1 MWFTLLFATLA
12 GVMGTNALPHFV
24 KGLLGEE
31 FPNVLGNSPLRNAL
45 AGWLGL
51 VLAAGFAAVSDL
63 PAHPWPGAVALSVGA
78 LAMTVF
84 HGRRGAYRLNDA
96 LRLPNPA

>member
-1 MWFTLLFATLA
+1 MLSTVVFSTLA

-24 KGLLGEE
+24 KGLLGEQ

-51 VLAAGFAAVSDL
+51 ILAVLLVTAAHL
-63 PAHPWPGAVALSVGA
+63 PDHPWPGAIALGAGA
-78 LAMTVF
+78 LVMTVF
-84 HGRRGAYRLNDA
+84 HGRRGAFGLNDA
-96 LRLPNPA
+96 LRLPNP

>member
-1 MWFTLLFATLA
+1 MWSTVVFATLA
-12 GVMGTNALPHFV
+12 GIMGTNALPHFI

-51 VLAAGFAAVSDL
+51 ILAALLATAANL
-63 PAHPWPGAVALSVGA
+63 PDHAWPGAVALGAGA
-78 LAMTVF
+78 LVMTAF
-84 HGRRGAYRLNDA
+84 HGRRGAFRLNDT
-96 LRLPNPA
+96 LRLPNP